1 MKSSPSASQDE
12 LTEQESDREFWVQLK
27 ITVFTVSAGMV
38 GVCLTTIGLIQ
49 VIKNLSRFTTVCDTL
64 LVLDALLFLISAI
77 SSYFALRL
85 HFRWKWKVFM
95 RVAELA
101 ISIGMALMVL
111 ICAILVRALA

>member
-12 LTEQESDREFWVQLK
+12 MTEQENDREFWVQLK
-27 ITVFTVSAGMV
+27 ITIFTVSAGMV

-49 VIKNLSRFTTVCDTL
+49 VLKNLSRFSTVCDTL

-77 SSYFALRL
+77 FSFFAFRL

-95 RVAELA
+95 RVAELS
-101 ISIGMALMVL
+101 IIIGMTLMVL
-111 ICAILVRALA
+111 ICAILVRVLA